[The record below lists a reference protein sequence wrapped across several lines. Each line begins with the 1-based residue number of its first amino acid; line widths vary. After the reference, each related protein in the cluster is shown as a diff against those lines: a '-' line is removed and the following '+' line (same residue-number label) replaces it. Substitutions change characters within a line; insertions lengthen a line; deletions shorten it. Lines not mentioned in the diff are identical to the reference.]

1 MNIETIAR
9 ICHKANKALCE
20 SVGDFSQKSW
30 NDAEGWQKESA
41 IKGVEFVLRNP
52 DLPASVQHDAWMKD
66 KLDAGWKYGP
76 VKNAETKEH
85 PCLVSFDQLP
95 VEQQAKDYLFKSIVS
110 GLARFIV

>member
-20 SVGDFSQKSW
+20 SIGDFSQKSW

-41 IKGVEFVLRNP
+41 IKGVEFVMRNP

-76 VKNAETKEH
+76 VNNAETKEH
-85 PCLVSFDQLP
+85 PYLVPFYQLP
-95 VEQQAKDYLFKSIVS
+95 VEEQAKDRLFKSIVS
-110 GLARFIV
+110 GLARYIV